1 MPISSGMCPASA
13 GLTSRSTRE
22 SRERGSSTPSGAPW
36 DDWELEVEDYI
47 DAGERVVVIVN
58 QRGVQATG
66 VPVDMRFS
74 SLCGRFGT
82 DRGSGWRCTRA
93 DSPRSR
99 RAVGAACVAG
109 ERGGGAAGR
118 SCWFRRGFGEAIPA
132 LDSTSASSR
141 ESSPRTWRGEVQG
154 AGTRLLERPRTC
166 ADRPALHRD
175 SHKRVRT
182 SIPTQTAVTRR
193 KSGRIS
199 AGAPRSRLG
208 RQEESGAAN
217 RVDRRGSR
225 KRLTAAGRC
234 PAVGGADRQ
243 EGRMPHL
250 PVNDWP
256 GSRRIRSFPVWN
268 AFGGQVMARPRG
280 CAGRCREAGLR

>member
-1 MPISSGMCPASA
+1 MC
-13 GLTSRSTRE
+13 
-22 SRERGSSTPSGAPW
+22 
-36 DDWELEVEDYI
+36 
-47 DAGERVVVIVN
+47 
-58 QRGVQATG
+58 
-66 VPVDMRFS
+66 
-74 SLCGRFGT
+74 
-82 DRGSGWRCTRA
+82 
-93 DSPRSR
+93 PRSR
-99 RAVGAACVAG
+99 RAVGAAGVA
-109 ERGGGAAGR
+109 ENVGGGAAGR

-141 ESSPRTWRGEVQG
+141 ESSPRTWRGEG
-154 AGTRLLERPRTC
+154 KGRGLALIAPPHLRGSTGPRT
-166 ADRPALHRD
+166 RD

-182 SIPTQTAVTRR
+182 STPTQTAVTRR